1 MIFDKAKPL
10 TAEHGEGHS
19 GGGASHPNYPRVGR
33 DTSLFFN
40 LIAGRTPRST
50 PAAFWRSI
58 GTLRA
63 ILRVTTLSMLLSG
76 VLLLTVIV
84 VDLRAA
90 VVDMRLTQR
99 LLEGGGILMVA
110 GLVLI
115 HATVFLYGF
124 RFSIGRYQRF
134 LKEHEWLVCMR
145 CGYVLEHLPPKYRCP
160 ECGDAYDFE
169 GLRLRWQEWADDNIA
184 NRAK

>member
-10 TAEHGEGHS
+10 TAEHGEARS
-19 GGGASHPNYPRVGR
+19 GGGASHPNFPRVGR

-63 ILRVTTLSMLLSG
+63 ILRVTTLGL
-76 VLLLTVIV
+76 VLLGVFLLTALV
-84 VDLRAA
+84 VDLGLAGRF
-90 VVDMRLTQR
+90 
-99 LLEGGGILMVA
+99 LEGGGILLVA
-110 GLVLI
+110 GLTII
-115 HATVFLYGF
+115 HSTVFLYGF
-124 RFSIGRYQRF
+124 RFSIRRYQRF

-145 CGYVLEHLPPKYRCP
+145 CGYVLEHLPSCHKCP

-169 GLRLRWQEWADDNIA
+169 TLRACWQEWLDSNIA
-184 NRAK
+184 YGAK